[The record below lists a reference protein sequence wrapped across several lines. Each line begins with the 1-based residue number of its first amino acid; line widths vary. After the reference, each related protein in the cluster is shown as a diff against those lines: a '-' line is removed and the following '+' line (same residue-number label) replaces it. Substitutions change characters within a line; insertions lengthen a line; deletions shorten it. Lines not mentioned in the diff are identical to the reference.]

1 LIAPLESL
9 LQIEAWRVAL
19 DKFGAATRLT
29 AAVYNR
35 SNDLILGPIRPTA
48 VFEAASGS
56 RPTLLLEC
64 ARRCLEHEEI
74 APVIVEQSGIAVV
87 GNRLAAEGETVGTV
101 VAGYALTAFPSE
113 TAVRQFALNT
123 KVPFAPLWRAVRQ
136 QTPITHERLKVYAE
150 MLRVLSAGLLNENLR
165 LRQYQEAAERLGQ
178 ANRAKD
184 EFLAMLCHELR
195 NPLGPIQIAMQII
208 GSGNADAVAVQK
220 ARETVDRQVKHLARL
235 LDDLLDVSRITR
247 GVVALQKEAV
257 NVTSAV
263 ANALETARP
272 AIEAHGHNLSVS
284 LPEPSVVI
292 EADPTRLEQIIVNLV
307 NNAAKYTP
315 PNGRIAVSVSPGG
328 DDIVIRVRDNGI
340 GISEA
345 LLPHVFDLFKQ
356 GDSSLVRS
364 GGLGIGLT
372 IVHNLVAL
380 HGGRVT
386 AHSEGPG
393 TGSEF
398 VVRLP
403 IGAAVTERDKED
415 MGHSRRP
422 VVRAHILVIEDDP
435 DSREMLRTYLELD
448 GHRVDLAED
457 GLEGVEAARK
467 KRPDIVVTDVGLPGL
482 DGYEVARRIRK
493 YLGNGVRLVAL
504 TGYGQPE
511 NRRQAAEA
519 GFDTLLV
526 KPISPEQLSEILLN
540 VQPAQE

>member
-1 LIAPLESL
+1 MIAPLETL
-9 LQIEAWRVAL
+9 LRTEAWKVAL
-19 DKFGAATRLT
+19 ENFGAATRLT

-35 SNDLILGPIRPTA
+35 SNDLILGPVRPTA

-56 RPTLLLEC
+56 GSTLLLEC
-64 ARRCLEHEEI
+64 ARRCLEHDEV
-74 APVIVEQSGIAVV
+74 APVIVERSGIAVV

-123 KVPFAPLWRAVRQ
+123 EVPFAPLWRAVRQ

-150 MLRVLSAGLLNENLR
+150 LLRVLGEGLLNENLR
-165 LRQYQEAAERLGQ
+165 LRQYQEAAESLGQ

-208 GSGNADAVAVQK
+208 GGGNADAVAVQK
-220 ARETVDRQVKHLARL
+220 ARETVDRQVKHVARL

-247 GVVALQKEAV
+247 GVVALQKEPV

-272 AIEAHGHNLSVS
+272 AIEGHAHNLSVS
-284 LPEPSVVI
+284 LPESPVVI
-292 EADPTRLEQIIVNLV
+292 EADPIRLEQIIVNLV

-315 PNGRIAVSVSPGG
+315 PNGRIAVSVSL
-328 DDIVIRVRDNGI
+328 DRDHVVIRVRDNGI
-340 GISEA
+340 GMSEE

-356 GDSSLVRS
+356 GDGSLARS

-380 HGGRVT
+380 HGGSVT
-386 AHSEGPG
+386 AHSEGQG

-398 VVRLP
+398 IVRLP
-403 IGAAVTERDKED
+403 VGAAGPERDK
-415 MGHSRRP
+415 GHSRLR

-448 GHRVDLAED
+448 GHRVDIAED
-457 GLEGVEAARK
+457 GLQGVEAAQK
-467 KRPDIVVTDVGLPGL
+467 KRPAIVLTDVGLPGL

-504 TGYGQPE
+504 TGYGQPD
-511 NRRQAAEA
+511 NRRRAAEA
-519 GFDTLLV
+519 GFDALLV
-526 KPISPEQLSEILLN
+526 KPVSSEQLSEILLN
-540 VQPAQE
+540 VQPAQG

>member
-35 SNDLILGPIRPTA
+35 SNDVILGPIRPTA

-56 RPTLLLEC
+56 GPTLLLEC

-257 NVTSAV
+257 NVTRAV

-292 EADPTRLEQIIVNLV
+292 EADPVRFEQIIVNLV

-315 PNGRIAVSVSPGG
+315 PNGRIAVNVSQDR
-328 DDIVIRVRDNGI
+328 DDVMIRVRDNGI
-340 GISEA
+340 GMSEE
-345 LLPHVFDLFKQ
+345 LLPRVFDLFKQ
-356 GDSSLVRS
+356 GDASLARS

-380 HGGRVT
+380 HGGSVT

-398 VVRLP
+398 IVRLP
-403 IGAAVTERDKED
+403 VGAAGPKRDE
-415 MGHSRRP
+415 SRRH
-422 VVRAHILVIEDDP
+422 VRIVPAHILLIEDDP
-435 DSREMLRTYLELD
+435 DSREMLRTCLELD
-448 GHRVDLAED
+448 GHRVEVAED
-457 GLEGVEAARK
+457 GLKGVEAAK
-467 KRPDIVVTDVGLPGL
+467 KRRPDIVLTDVGLPGL
-482 DGYEVARRIRK
+482 DGYEVARRIRQH
-493 YLGNGVRLVAL
+493 LGNGVRLVAL

-511 NRRQAAEA
+511 NRRRAAEA
-519 GFDTLLV
+519 GFDALLV
-526 KPISPEQLSEILLN
+526 KPISPEQLSEILLDI
-540 VQPAQE
+540 QPARG